1 MYLEESEKHS
11 THLSEKNVVE
21 PRPVF
26 PDAQQAKRWDA
37 NVCRRE
43 RVYSPGNQATRQEHN
58 SQIHLS

>member
-26 PDAQQAKRWDA
+26 PDAQQAKR
-37 NVCRRE
+37 
-43 RVYSPGNQATRQEHN
+43 
-58 SQIHLS
+58 